1 MYQAFTRVP
10 FYIPR
15 FWFSNSTI
23 CTIALSNT
31 QRLNERH
38 FYVSMNRFNIG
49 ELFVENCGLSD
60 DLWKLL
66 NQNFSLQISSFFANR
81 KWSYKIY
88 YNWSVLPNS
97 KFNLLLLNLFYIY
110 IELIYN
116 DASSLRLQLKHPRN
130 FDKAVFAFTLFLHI
144 NYPRSFN
151 LSSRG
156 KFAQERDPDSP
167 QETEDLCKC

>member
-38 FYVSMNRFNIG
+38 FYVSMNRFNID

-66 NQNFSLQISSFFANR
+66 NQNFYTFITSLFIFLRIESEVTKYITIDPSYQILNSIFF
-81 KWSYKIY
+81 
-88 YNWSVLPNS
+88 
-97 KFNLLLLNLFYIY
+97 F
-110 IELIYN
+110 
-116 DASSLRLQLKHPRN
+116 
-130 FDKAVFAFTLFLHI
+130 
-144 NYPRSFN
+144 
-151 LSSRG
+151 
-156 KFAQERDPDSP
+156 
-167 QETEDLCKC
+167 